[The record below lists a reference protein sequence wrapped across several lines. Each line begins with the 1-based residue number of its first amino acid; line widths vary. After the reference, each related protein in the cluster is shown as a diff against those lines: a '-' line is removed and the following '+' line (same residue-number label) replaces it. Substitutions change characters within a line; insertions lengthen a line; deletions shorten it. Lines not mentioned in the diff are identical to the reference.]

1 MSNLYSIVEEGQ
13 RQRKANKGLRDRN
26 VLFSFDYTS
35 LIAHTF
41 SPLIITYILVDMQY
55 AYGFHL
61 PLTTTKN
68 SDQRNCIATEMP
80 YLTYKL
86 RKSNVCTKYL
96 GAYAMS

>member
-13 RQRKANKGLRDRN
+13 LQRKANKGLRDRN

-35 LIAHTF
+35 HTF

-61 PLTTTKN
+61 PLTTTKTPIKETV
-68 SDQRNCIATEMP
+68 SLPEKP
-80 YLTYKL
+80 YLIYQL

>member
-13 RQRKANKGLRDRN
+13 LQRKANKGLRDRN
-26 VLFSFDYTS
+26 VLFSLDYTS
-35 LIAHTF
+35 HTF

-61 PLTTTKN
+61 PLTTTKT
-68 SDQRNCIATEMP
+68 SDQRNCIATEKP
-80 YLTYKL
+80 YLIYQL